1 MSPGLFAQECMRL
14 ADETKSLK
22 RTATLVGMAQE
33 WVRLAVE
40 KTAKPRARA
49 ETEKA

>member
-1 MSPGLFAQECMRL
+1 MRL

-33 WVRLAVE
+33 WVRLAIE
-40 KTAKPRARA
+40 KTREA
-49 ETEKA
+49 EGEGGNGKGLIS